1 MSDTQIETPPEK
13 GTPEYNEAMV
23 EKFDKGFRKE
33 TDQPQT
39 FEQPKEIEA
48 MPKDGVEKFY
58 NKETGIYDWPN
69 HAKELQ
75 YRLDQSKTQTDK
87 PVDASEK
94 PSEEAKINWEDITKS
109 ITESKTLN
117 EDHVK
122 QLQEFGIP
130 EDIVNSYVELLGVSQ
145 EFAQQRTIEYAGG
158 QDSLNDMFKWAQDNL
173 AEEEVR
179 GYNEILDSPNWRM
192 AIDSLRVASGI
203 GADGNK
209 SSNVAPSLVEG
220 NNKTNTSASF
230 ASKTQMIEAMKDPK
244 YKNDPAYRNQVRQK
258 IAQSNF

>member
-1 MSDTQIETPPEK
+1 
-13 GTPEYNEAMV
+13 
-23 EKFDKGFRKE
+23 
-33 TDQPQT
+33 
-39 FEQPKEIEA
+39 
-48 MPKDGVEKFY
+48 
-58 NKETGIYDWPN
+58 
-69 HAKELQ
+69 
-75 YRLDQSKTQTDK
+75 
-87 PVDASEK
+87 
-94 PSEEAKINWEDITKS
+94 
-109 ITESKTLN
+109 
-117 EDHVK
+117 
-122 QLQEFGIP
+122 
-130 EDIVNSYVELLGVSQ
+130 
-145 EFAQQRTIEYAGG
+145 
-158 QDSLNDMFKWAQDNL
+158 MFKWAQDNL

-209 SSNVAPSLVEG
+209 SSNAAPSLVEG